1 MTKFEGYAYVLRT
14 KTYRHWT
21 RRLLHILICIRIF
34 DESIRGSLYFYIFLT
49 LTLSS
54 QFSHVQDENYPN
66 FTTFCLLIRSQ
77 LIIYERN
84 GYMQQLNNFHKVP
97 FVLNSIK
104 KMNEWKMK
112 TELRSNLLIRFLK
125 SIYNKI
131 VGKKLLNLSRR
142 LIFLSSVLFLICSVP
157 RKNVWYILL
166 LSSKLSFWRELV
178 KNGFFL
184 HNWR

>member
-1 MTKFEGYAYVLRT
+1 MYLELKLTDIERGDCCTYLYVSEFLMNRFEALFIFIFFSLWLY
-14 KTYRHWT
+14 
-21 RRLLHILICIRIF
+21 LHNFHMFKMKI
-34 DESIRGSLYFYIFLT
+34 
-49 LTLSS
+49 
-54 QFSHVQDENYPN
+54 ENYPN

-142 LIFLSSVLFLICSVP
+142 LSFLSSVLFLICSVP